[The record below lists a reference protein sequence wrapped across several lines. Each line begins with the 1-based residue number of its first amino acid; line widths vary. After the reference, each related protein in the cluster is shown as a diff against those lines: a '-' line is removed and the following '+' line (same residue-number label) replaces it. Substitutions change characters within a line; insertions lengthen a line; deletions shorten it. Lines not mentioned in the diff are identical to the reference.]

1 MFKLTLALVAVS
13 ALAASPVITLD
24 LAAVTKAPL
33 LSSTG
38 PLRRTATAGYA
49 DTHDHEAVCSVAAN
63 DGLTSVDG
71 TAYKECVLPTPHAY
85 DHHDGILAVTT
96 TFKTMIQNLGGN
108 ADLLECQEAGVTC
121 AGDGA
126 TPDFATRA
134 MYVLNYAAVDASG
147 NHALGGKDVTA
158 AGGVTQYEAENVR
171 GAAAGVDFALVV
183 QDTVCPTLGDCT
195 GATTS
200 CSLGSTDCTFAAFT
214 TVTGNDAV
222 DGTITPTSTGDHY
235 VNTCEAAGSKSATL
249 TYCDFAG
256 IFGTN
261 HQNNCCGCDMS
272 TTITDAEAVT
282 LTITDAD
289 KLVSPNAVSN
299 VVECTSDGVYV
310 ATTDQSATEAS
321 ATPCNCEAP
330 LGDSKFYNYGDSRTN
345 CKIGYT
351 RSAISTL
358 AGSTS
363 SHSATFSVAVA
374 AQAYS
379 QAASATEDFSITDT
393 TNPVLTLLG
402 NGASK
407 QGAAGTHSN
416 VAVAHDF
423 DADNQHDG
431 DWGDAA
437 VVTNVFE
444 GNSIDG
450 ATHANHIIQHSAG
463 YAEDTAQIKNLFVAA
478 SSFSCADDCDS
489 SPTSTAMWAQVS
501 TTTSCDSFSPTG
513 TGDSFTVEAE
523 GTYMIKYTCTD
534 EATNTV
540 TDCRTIIN
548 MDHTRPIINV
558 INAEVQHAG
567 CGVAGAYCVAA
578 HSTNTYT
585 DEGATCSDQVDGLMS
600 EKVEVS
606 GDIVDLKQIGTYV
619 IAYDATDSASNDA
632 LQATRTVV
640 VFDTICPTC
649 GVAVDGV
656 NEFTIEAS
664 FPLGDALLAAV
675 TCTDDTGLASNVAD
689 RSGDDAV
696 DVELTGTYKITY
708 TATDANGNT
717 NFEDLNGMACT
728 LCDTAGDAN
737 HNAGVE
743 LCDTSSQIRTVH
755 VEDTLIPVIT
765 ITPTLMQEDNKV
777 NIYMIG
783 AIASA
788 ISGLA
793 LVGFAA
799 RKSTVATSVPV

>member
-1 MFKLTLALVAVS
+1 M
-13 ALAASPVITLD
+13 
-24 LAAVTKAPL
+24 
-33 LSSTG
+33 
-38 PLRRTATAGYA
+38 
-49 DTHDHEAVCSVAAN
+49 
-63 DGLTSVDG
+63 
-71 TAYKECVLPTPHAY
+71 
-85 DHHDGILAVTT
+85 
-96 TFKTMIQNLGGN
+96 
-108 ADLLECQEAGVTC
+108 
-121 AGDGA
+121 
-126 TPDFATRA
+126 
-134 MYVLNYAAVDASG
+134 
-147 NHALGGKDVTA
+147 
-158 AGGVTQYEAENVR
+158 
-171 GAAAGVDFALVV
+171 
-183 QDTVCPTLGDCT
+183 
-195 GATTS
+195 
-200 CSLGSTDCTFAAFT
+200 
-214 TVTGNDAV
+214 
-222 DGTITPTSTGDHY
+222 
-235 VNTCEAAGSKSATL
+235 
-249 TYCDFAG
+249 
-256 IFGTN
+256 
-261 HQNNCCGCDMS
+261 
-272 TTITDAEAVT
+272 
-282 LTITDAD
+282 
-289 KLVSPNAVSN
+289 
-299 VVECTSDGVYV
+299 
-310 ATTDQSATEAS
+310 
-321 ATPCNCEAP
+321 
-330 LGDSKFYNYGDSRTN
+330 
-345 CKIGYT
+345 
-351 RSAISTL
+351 
-358 AGSTS
+358 
-363 SHSATFSVAVA
+363 
-374 AQAYS
+374 
-379 QAASATEDFSITDT
+379 
-393 TNPVLTLLG
+393 
-402 NGASK
+402 
-407 QGAAGTHSN
+407 
-416 VAVAHDF
+416 
-423 DADNQHDG
+423 
-431 DWGDAA
+431 
-437 VVTNVFE
+437 FE

-501 TTTSCDSFSPTG
+501 TTTSCDTFSPTG

-717 NFEDLNGMACT
+717 NFLDLNGLPCT